1 MYSAAMQAP
10 TGTVTLVFT
19 DIQDSTPLWERHG
32 PRFEDCLKLHNEIMR
47 AQIATCGGYEVKT
60 EGDAFMVAFA
70 RATDA
75 ARFAFA
81 AQLALHGAPWPPE
94 VGEVFVRMG
103 LHTGE
108 PICTPD
114 AKGHMDYFGPA
125 VNRAARV
132 AGAGHGGQILLSEA
146 AHSAA
151 AEALSDAFVRDLG
164 EHRLKGLER
173 PERIFQAM
181 PRALDQRKFV
191 PLQTLSS
198 LPTNLPLQTTSFVG
212 RDKEIRDLVTMLR
225 PRDAKAQPGMQ
236 SARTKLYSSGRFQQT
251 KTVLEPAWMVTLT
264 GPGGTGKTRLAL
276 RVGNELLERF
286 EGGVWF
292 IDLTTARTIMDV
304 CQAVGTALG
313 VPIAGKEA
321 PEKAV
326 ASILQYRKPL
336 LLILDNFEQVVKHGT
351 STIGLWHQAAPNV
364 RFITTSRAILGIAGE
379 REYEVQPLPTPAK
392 KGTRRNTAHISSFDG
407 ITLFVQR
414 ATEADS
420 RFALSDEN
428 AEAVAEICAEL
439 DGIPLAIELAASRVK
454 VLKPA
459 QMVKKLGQKFEL
471 LKSSRRDLTPRQQTM
486 LGAIEWGYELLSDWE
501 KQAFLQTCVFAGGFF
516 LDAAE
521 AVIDLNSFEGAP
533 LALDAVQ
540 GLREKSLLTASEGK
554 YESRYAIY
562 GAIRDYG
569 RAKWKEMFSPPQQ
582 RELCLRHAQFYANYV
597 RHWAGKQRGPD
608 SLEGLD
614 RVEYELENTFAAQDW
629 ALAVGDGELAA
640 NLVIPASQL
649 MRIRGMFALATER
662 YGKLLGAVPAGG
674 EVEAGVLN
682 VNSRALQD
690 SGEWVRAAKLVEQA
704 WNMVKERPPSSIKAV
719 IARQYAES
727 MRMRGLLEESL
738 PAFERAHEEF
748 RAIGDEHGQMSTL
761 ADRGVVLRMLNRF
774 EECQPP
780 LDKAEAIAR
789 KVKDERA
796 LAAIVSNRGNLCMQ
810 LGNLDMAEQLY
821 LECEEISRRYH
832 DLLHLTASVGN
843 RGNVYAMRREWDKA
857 RVCYDE
863 SLRIDYEIGNKLGI
877 GIQAGNAAQME
888 NELGHFNEALEY
900 CEQSTNAYRDL
911 NDQASVGQGLA
922 IKGLVLLGAR
932 RWLEA
937 ASTLREAIR
946 TQRRPGYPG
955 SRQEL
960 RDLTHLVYA
969 EFKCGDAGA
978 KARARELLPRL
989 ENPPQKRD
997 FTDDDMDPQIARIK
1011 ELLAT

>member
-1 MYSAAMQAP
+1 MNAP

-47 AQIATCGGYEVKT
+47 AQLAACGGFEVKT
-60 EGDAFMVAFA
+60 EGDAFMIAFA

-75 ARFAFA
+75 ARFALS
-81 AQLALHGAPWPPE
+81 AQLALHEAPWPVE
-94 VGEVFVRMG
+94 VGEVLVRMG

-146 AHSAA
+146 ANSAA
-151 AEALSDAFVRDLG
+151 ADALDEALVSELG
-164 EHRLKGLER
+164 EHRLKGIER
-173 PERIFQAM
+173 PERIFQAL

-198 LPTNLPLQTTSFVG
+198 LPTNLPPQTTSFVG

-225 PRDAKAQPGMQ
+225 PPDAKPQAGMQ
-236 SARTKLYSSGRFQQT
+236 SARTKLYSSGRFHQT
-251 KTVLEPAWMVTLT
+251 KTVLEPAWLVTLT

-276 RVGNELLERF
+276 RVGNELLDSF

-304 CQAVGTALG
+304 CQAVAGALG
-313 VPIAGKEA
+313 VPIASKDS

-326 ASILQYRKPL
+326 ANILQYRKPL
-336 LLILDNFEQVVKHGT
+336 LLILDNFEQVVKHGNA
-351 STIGLWHQAAPNV
+351 TIGLWHQAAPNV
-364 RFITTSRAILGIAGE
+364 RFITTSRSILGIAGE
-379 REYEVQPLPTPAK
+379 REYEVAPLPTPP
-392 KGTRRNTAHISSFDG
+392 KGRTRRITGNIQTYDG
-407 ITLFVQR
+407 VTLFVQR

-420 RFALSDEN
+420 RFTLN
-428 AEAVAEICAEL
+428 AENTEAVNEICAEL

-501 KQAFLQTCVFAGGFF
+501 KLAFLQACVFSGGFF

-521 AVIDLNSFEGAP
+521 AVIDLSSFEGAP
-533 LALDAVQ
+533 MALDAVQ
-540 GLREKSLLTASEGK
+540 ALREKSLLTASEGK
-554 YESRYAIY
+554 YETRYAMY
-562 GAIRDYG
+562 GAIRDFG
-569 RAKWKEMFSPPQQ
+569 RAKWKETFSPEKS
-582 RELCLRHAQFYANYV
+582 RALHLRHARFYATYM
-597 RHWAGKQRGPD
+597 REWAMRQRGPD

-614 RVEYELENTFAAQDW
+614 RVELELENAFAAQDW
-629 ALAVGDGELAA
+629 ALGIGEGELAA
-640 NLVIPASQL
+640 NVLTPASQL

-674 EVEAGVLN
+674 EVEASVLN
-682 VNSRALQD
+682 ANSRALQD
-690 SGEWVRAAKLVEQA
+690 SGEWERAAKLVEQA
-704 WNMVKERPPSSIKAV
+704 WNLVKDKPASHNKAV

-727 MRMRGLLEESL
+727 MRMRGLLVESL
-738 PAFERAHEEF
+738 PAFERAHAEF
-748 RAIGDEHGQMSTL
+748 AAIGDEHGQMSTL

-774 EECQPP
+774 QECQLP

-789 KVKDERA
+789 RIKDERA
-796 LAAIVSNRGNLCMQ
+796 LAAIISNRGNLCIQ
-810 LGNLDMAEQLY
+810 LGELDLAEKFY
-821 LECEEISRRYH
+821 LECEEISRRYN
-832 DLLHLTASVGN
+832 DLLHLTACVGN
-843 RGNVYAMRREWDKA
+843 RGNVYAIRHEFEKA
-857 RVCYDE
+857 KTCYDE
-863 SLRIDYEIGNKLGI
+863 SLQVDYEIGNKLGI
-877 GIQAGNAAQME
+877 GIQASNAAQME
-888 NELGHFNEALEY
+888 NELGHYEKALEY
-900 CEQSTNAYRDL
+900 CEQSTNAYREL
-911 NDQASVGQGLA
+911 NDQGSVGQGLA
-922 IKGLVLLGAR
+922 LRGLILLGAR
-932 RWLEA
+932 RWAEA
-937 ASTLREAIR
+937 VTALREAI
-946 TQRRPGYPG
+946 QAPRRPGFVG

-960 RDLTHLVYA
+960 RDLAHLVYA
-969 EFKCGDAGA
+969 EFKCGDASA
-978 KARARELLPRL
+978 KARAKELLPRL
-989 ENPPQKRD
+989 QNPPPKHD
-997 FTDDDMDPQIARIK
+997 FTDEDLDSQIVRLQ
-1011 ELLAT
+1011 EVLA